1 MGSGAERAA
10 ALAALTFQLGVALG
24 LLAALLAGILGVL
37 FVRRR
42 RTAPGAALP
51 AAGGWT
57 LAWLGLVDLFGLAL
71 FFGLAH
77 EVLEGETLPYDRTLE
92 LWLHRFD
99 VGPLTLLM
107 RGLTDLA
114 SVPGLAILSAVVA
127 LIALWQRRW
136 RLAGVWVGLCA
147 GTGLLVTALK
157 LLFARTRPD
166 LFRLLALPHS
176 FSFPSGHATGS
187 SALFGTLALMVAQVR
202 PGWMGRAMAVALLLI
217 LGVGASRIYLGVHWP
232 TDVLAGYLLGTLLA
246 LNAAVAMGRLA
257 PR

>member
-10 ALAALTFQLGVALG
+10 ALAALTFELAVALGVA
-24 LLAALLAGILGVL
+24 AALLAAILGVL
-37 FVRRR
+37 LVRRR
-42 RTAPGAALP
+42 RSASGAALP
-51 AAGGWT
+51 AGGGWI
-57 LAWLGLVDLFGLAL
+57 LAWLGGVDLFGLAL

-114 SVPGLAILSAVVA
+114 SVPGLAILSAAVA
-127 LIALWQRRW
+127 LFLLWQRRW
-136 RLAGVWVGLCA
+136 RLAGVWVGLAA

-157 LLFARTRPD
+157 LFFARTRPD
-166 LFRLLALPHS
+166 LFRVLALPHS

-202 PGWMGRAMAVALLLI
+202 PAWTGRVSVLAGLII

-232 TDVLAGYLLGTLLA
+232 TDVLAGYLLGSLLA